1 MGRRGSSVEPADRSV
16 LEQPRRASFGR
27 YRLTN
32 GQCARRLDQFEFG
45 LQILDASTGPGQSVG
60 FVALEARRATST
72 GQCLFLQR

>member
-16 LEQPRRASFGR
+16 LEQLRRASFGR
-27 YRLTN
+27 YRLAN

-60 FVALEARRATST
+60 FVALEARRATSI